1 MEVRKMTKQP
11 KRPTRQRKADRMIHA
26 GISQEEIQCDYA
38 LGPFDRMAFDMDK
51 KWGVDMLVE
60 LVSPET
66 AQKYGSAM
74 AKLNAAIDAQDPAMV
89 AARAA
94 VCMRGMQAM
103 DAEATAAGKQ
113 PASDDVWI
121 LAFNGKQVGLLKNG
135 RAWQRV
141 QAAHPNLQLVTEN
154 DVILALEALEAS
166 KLGQMKAMIE
176 GSFPQAEVTGFKFK
190 KEGLEDAIPF

>member
-26 GISQEEIQCDYA
+26 GVSQEEIQCDYA

-74 AKLNAAIDAQDPAMV
+74 AKLNAAIEAKDSAMV

-135 RAWQRV
+135 RAWQACRP
-141 QAAHPNLQLVTEN
+141 HIPTCNL
-154 DVILALEALEAS
+154 
-166 KLGQMKAMIE
+166 
-176 GSFPQAEVTGFKFK
+176 
-190 KEGLEDAIPF
+190 

>member
-1 MEVRKMTKQP
+1 MT
-11 KRPTRQRKADRMIHA
+11 KRPTRQRKADRLMHH
-26 GISQEEIQCDYA
+26 GKSQDEIQCDYA
-38 LGPFDRMAFDMDK
+38 LGPFDRMAYDMDK
-51 KWGVDMLVE
+51 KWGVDMLCE

-66 AQKYGSAM
+66 AAKYGSAM

-135 RAWQRV
+135 RGWKAV
-141 QAAHPNLQLVTEN
+141 HAAHPDLQLITEN
-154 DVILALEALEAS
+154 DVILALEAFEAS

-176 GSFPQAEVTGFKFK
+176 GSFPQAEVTRFVVK
-190 KEGLEDAIPF
+190 KEELEDEIPFG

>member
-1 MEVRKMTKQP
+1 MTTKKP
-11 KRPTRQRKADRMIHA
+11 KRPTRQRKSDRMIHH
-26 GISQEEIQCDYA
+26 GVSQEEIQCDYA
-38 LGPFDRMAFDMDK
+38 LGPFDRMAVEMDR

-66 AQKYGSAM
+66 AAKYGSAM
-74 AKLNAAIDAQDPAMV
+74 AKLNAAIEAQDPAMV

-103 DAEATAAGKQ
+103 DAEATEAGKQ

-135 RAWQRV
+135 RGWKKVAEQ
-141 QAAHPNLQLVTEN
+141 HPDLQLVTEN
-154 DVILALEALEAS
+154 DVILALEAFEAS

-176 GSFPQAEVTGFKFK
+176 GSFPQAEVTRFVVK
-190 KEGLEDAIPF
+190 KEGLEDELPF

>member
-1 MEVRKMTKQP
+1 MTK
-11 KRPTRQRKADRMIHA
+11 KPTRKRKSDRLIHPNTRH
-26 GISQEEIQCDYA
+26 EEIQCDFA
-38 LGPFDRMAFDMDK
+38 LAPFDRMAVEMDK
-51 KWGVDMLVE
+51 KWGVDVLVE

-66 AQKYGSAM
+66 AAKYGSAM
-74 AKLNAAIDAQDPAMV
+74 AKLNAAIEAHDPAMV

-121 LAFNGKQVGLLKNG
+121 LAFNGKQVGLLKDG
-135 RAWQRV
+135 RAWRQV
-141 QAAHPNLQLVTEN
+141 QAKHPDLQLITEN
-154 DVILALEALEAS
+154 DVILALEAMEAS
-166 KLGQMKAMIE
+166 SLGKMKQMIQD
-176 GSFPQAEVTGFKFK
+176 GFPQAEVTGFKFK

>member
-1 MEVRKMTKQP
+1 MTEKKP
-11 KRPTRQRKADRMIHA
+11 KRPTRQRKSDRIIHP

-38 LGPFDRMAFDMDK
+38 LGPFDRMAHDMDK

-66 AQKYGSAM
+66 AAKYGSAM
-74 AKLNAAIDAQDPAMV
+74 AKLNAAIEAQDPAMV

-103 DAEATAAGKQ
+103 DAEATEAGKQ
-113 PASDDVWI
+113 PASNDVWI
-121 LAFNGKQVGLLKNG
+121 LAFNGKQVGLLKDG
-135 RAWQRV
+135 RAWRQV
-141 QAAHPNLQLVTEN
+141 QAKHPDLQLITEN
-154 DVILALEALEAS
+154 DVILALEAFEAS

-176 GSFPQAEVTGFKFK
+176 GDFPQAEVTGFKFK
-190 KEGLEDAIPF
+190 KEGLEDELPF

>member
-1 MEVRKMTKQP
+1 MTEKKP
-11 KRPTRQRKADRMIHA
+11 KRPTRQRKSDRIIHP

-38 LGPFDRMAFDMDK
+38 LGPFDRMAHDMDK

-66 AQKYGSAM
+66 AAKYGSAM
-74 AKLNAAIDAQDPAMV
+74 AKLNAAIEARDPAMV

-121 LAFNGKQVGLLKNG
+121 LAFNGKQVGLLKDG

-141 QAAHPNLQLVTEN
+141 QEAHPGLQLITQN
-154 DVILALEALEAS
+154 DVILALEAMEAS
-166 KLGQMKAMIE
+166 TLGKMKAMIE
-176 GSFPQAEVTGFKFK
+176 GDFPQAEVTGFKSK
-190 KEGLEDAIPF
+190 KEGLEDEIPF